1 MKSVDKATEFLTALN
16 HVLLGLGLVSVIA
29 GSALVFL
36 ISHTFTRP
44 LASLVAGVRALEA
57 GDFSYP
63 LESSGGD
70 EVAQV
75 TGAFDRMRVNL
86 QKTLNDQKQLEG
98 RLRQAPKMG
107 AVRS

>member
-1 MKSVDKATEFLTALN
+1 L
-16 HVLLGLGLVSVIA
+16 A

-44 LASLVAGVRALEA
+44 LASLVAGVRALET

-70 EVAQV
+70 EVTEV
-75 TGAFDRMRVNL
+75 TDAFVRMRAHMEKS
-86 QKTLNDQKQLEG
+86 QGEQKQLEE
-98 RLRQAPKMG
+98 RLRPGSQDGSSGQTRGRVSA
-107 AVRS
+107 RFQ